1 MRAVVPNPGGFL
13 APGLFGNMRL
23 ADGGM
28 VPAMLVPDEAVQ
40 SDQARKVVLTVGSD
54 SMVTAKPVQLG
65 PLVDGLRV
73 IRSGLA
79 PNDRV
84 IVSNFQAAIAGT
96 KVEPKAGRIAPKK
109 PAEAASAPTAPIAAQ
124 ATLN

>member
-1 MRAVVPNPGGFL
+1 
-13 APGLFGNMRL
+13 
-23 ADGGM
+23 
-28 VPAMLVPDEAVQ
+28 
-40 SDQARKVVLTVGSD
+40 
-54 SMVTAKPVQLG
+54 
-65 PLVDGLRV
+65 VDGLRV

-109 PAEAASAPTAPIAAQ
+109 AAEAASAPTAPMAAQ